1 MLVCGMTPEQRSQA
15 PALPRPAAA
24 AIAGLAVLACAAAGG
39 ANGPQRPRAAVWY
52 LGLKKPGFTPP
63 GPVVGATWG
72 VLEGLLV
79 AAGYRLL
86 RAPASTSRDVAVAG
100 WAGVLAGLAG
110 FPWVFFRE
118 RRLGASALAA
128 GAMLAAGA
136 TATVAARRVDRPAA
150 RLMLP
155 VVGWLAFATLLAVE
169 LRRRNRSGWLP
180 R

>member
-1 MLVCGMTPEQRSQA
+1 MVSDDRSR
-15 PALPRPAAA
+15 PLALPRPAAA
-24 AIAGLAVLACAAAGG
+24 AVAGLAVLACAAAGG
-39 ANGPQRPRAAVWY
+39 ANGPQRPRAALWY
-52 LGLKKPGFTPP
+52 FGLKKPGFTPP
-63 GPVVGATWG
+63 GPAVGATWG

-86 RAPASTSRDVAVAG
+86 RAPASAPRSVAVAG

-110 FPWVFFRE
+110 FPWVFFRQ

-128 GAMLAAGA
+128 GAMLVAGVTAA
-136 TATVAARRVDRPAA
+136 VAARRVDRPAA

-155 VVGWLAFATLLAVE
+155 VVGWLAFATLLTVE
-169 LRRRNRSGWLP
+169 LRRRNRSAWRL